1 MRPVYLHGIG
11 LTPVG
16 EHWETSLREL
26 GLYALEAAQNDLNA
40 LGAGDLEPQAL
51 FVANMYAAEL
61 SHQAHL
67 GALLADFAGLRGLEA
82 MTVEAAGASGGAA
95 VRQAVLA
102 IASGAVDTAVALGVE
117 KMTDKVGPGMLAA
130 TATTT
135 DADWEATQ
143 GVTPAVQ
150 AALLMRRYM
159 HTHQVTLD
167 KFAGFSVNAHANAKA
182 NPNAMFRN
190 AITAEAYLKAG
201 MVSDPVNM
209 FDTAPDADGAAALV
223 LSARPGPLKV
233 AASAMATDTL
243 AVHDRENPLA
253 FEAVRLSATRAFH
266 QAGLS
271 PDDIQVAEFYDAFTI
286 FTTLSL
292 EASGFAAPGQGWT
305 WAANGDI
312 GPQGKLPLAT
322 FGGLKARGNPG
333 GATGVYQIG
342 EVGLQLR
349 QAAGPNQIGKP
360 ARYGLAQ
367 SLGGAGAS
375 AVTHILERL

>member
-16 EHWETSLREL
+16 EHWENSLREL
-26 GLYALEAAQNDLNA
+26 GFYAIEAAQKDLETV
-40 LGAGDLEPQAL
+40 GAGDLEPQAL
-51 FVANMYAAEL
+51 YVANMYASEL

-67 GALLADFAGLRGLEA
+67 GALLADFAGLRNLEA
-82 MTVEAAGASGGAA
+82 VTVEAAGASGGAA
-95 VRQAVLA
+95 MRQAVLA
-102 IASGAVDTAVALGVE
+102 IASGAVDTALVVGVE
-117 KMTDKVGPGMLAA
+117 KMTDKVGPGMVAA

-143 GVTPAVQ
+143 GVTPTAL

-159 HTHQVTLD
+159 HTHHVALD

-190 AITAEAYLKAG
+190 TLTAEAYLKAG

-243 AVHDRENPLA
+243 AVHDRPDPLA
-253 FEAVRLSATRAFH
+253 FEAVRLSANRAFR
-266 QAGLS
+266 QANLS
-271 PDDIQVAEFYDAFTI
+271 PDDIHVAEFYDAFTI

-312 GPQGKLPLAT
+312 GPQGKLPIAT

-333 GATGVYQIG
+333 GAAGVYQLG

-349 QAAGPNQIGKP
+349 GAAGANQLKKTT
-360 ARYGLAQ
+360 RYGLAQ
-367 SLGGAGAS
+367 CLGGAGAS
-375 AVTHILERL
+375 AVTHILEKL